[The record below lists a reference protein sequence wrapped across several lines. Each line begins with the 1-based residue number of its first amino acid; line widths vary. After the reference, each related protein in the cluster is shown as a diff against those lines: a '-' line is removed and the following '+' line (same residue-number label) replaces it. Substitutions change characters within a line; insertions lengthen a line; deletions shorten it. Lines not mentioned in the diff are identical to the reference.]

1 VCARLCV
8 CYADYAVTKSAMM
21 HGLLLSLK
29 NEIIKTAPKGRI
41 NVVAPGWVRTP
52 MGEPALKDLNLLYQ
66 ALASSPLKK
75 VSEPEDIANGT
86 CAP

>member
-1 VCARLCV
+1 
-8 CYADYAVTKSAMM
+8 MM